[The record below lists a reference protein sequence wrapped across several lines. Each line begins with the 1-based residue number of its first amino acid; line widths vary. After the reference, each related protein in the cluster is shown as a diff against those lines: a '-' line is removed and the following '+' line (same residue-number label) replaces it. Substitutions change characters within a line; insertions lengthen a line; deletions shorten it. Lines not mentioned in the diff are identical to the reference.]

1 MSARAFVRRMTFVLL
16 FSTSLPLSAAA
27 QGVGAI
33 SGTIADPSG
42 GVLLSCSC
50 TGLVSEED
58 FLMALRAAATEANI
72 ELQILG
78 VFGAPGDH
86 PWAIRTPEGRYLKAV
101 YCRVE

>member
-1 MSARAFVRRMTFVLL
+1 MILDPAKLT
-16 FSTSLPLSAAA
+16 TSRHEIPKALSAY
-27 QGVGAI
+27 
-33 SGTIADPSG
+33 ADMNRMGMQCLEPG

-58 FLMALRAAATEANI
+58 FLMALRAAATEANV

-78 VFGAPGDH
+78 VFGAPADH

-101 YCRVE
+101 FSRVTPMK